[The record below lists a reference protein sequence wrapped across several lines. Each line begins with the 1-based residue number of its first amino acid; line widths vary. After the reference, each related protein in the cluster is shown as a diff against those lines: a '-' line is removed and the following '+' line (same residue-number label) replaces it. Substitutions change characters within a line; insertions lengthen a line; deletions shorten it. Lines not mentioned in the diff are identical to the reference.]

1 MSTITIAQHIYHNT
15 STSLPQHLYHNM
27 STTKRLPQHPCYNMS
42 TTTIAH
48 FYHNTT
54 TTLTKL
60 LYHNMSATKRSPNR
74 LYHNCSTVC
83 ETSSKTVPH
92 FEVARKWLLFVK
104 RWTGYISFTFFSK
117 SFFHNLFSSVYM
129 SRNSTDLAVVVKTTL
144 PYKSEEHVLH
154 KKVSNW
160 EH

>member
-1 MSTITIAQHIYHNT
+1 MPTTKR
-15 STSLPQHLYHNM
+15 LPQHLYHNN
-27 STTKRLPQHPCYNMS
+27 STSLPQHYYNTYKTPLPQHVCHKTS
-42 TTTIAH
+42 TTVRLPH
-48 FYHNTT
+48 
-54 TTLTKL
+54 
-60 LYHNMSATKRSPNR
+60 R
-74 LYHNCSTVC
+74 LYHNSSNDC
-83 ETSSKTVPH
+83 ETSTKTVPH
-92 FEVARKWLLFVK
+92 YEVARKWLLFVK

-129 SRNSTDLAVVVKTTL
+129 SRNSTDLAVVLKTTL